1 MINCEDLYVL
11 FRLIITKK
19 ERKTGYKSKIEESS
33 MGLKP
38 LF

>member
-19 ERKTGYKSKIEESS
+19 EIKTGYKSQTKASS